1 MAKLIEKKNPLIGQG
16 TYGCI
21 YYPEISC
28 SGVLGESKKLIS
40 KLQIEGNV
48 SENEIVIGELVKK
61 ISNYKDFFA
70 PVISICPINVSKI
83 KTDVSDCNALRGK
96 RDLVLMKMDYVKH
109 VDLYDYLENKK
120 FFFKRYFNTF
130 EYLLL
135 AIQKLAEVGIIH
147 YDMHLGNIV
156 LNKANNLPII
166 FDFGL
171 SINTNSI
178 DFRHLSKNFFK
189 LSPNFSIW
197 CLDIQIINFFSTIQD
212 TPITLI
218 QLKNIINEYIENCKA
233 LSLFS
238 KSFVE
243 KYKNSAINFF
253 ERYVGVNKD
262 EVVRDLLTY
271 FQTWDQ
277 YALCINYLKLIKNK
291 QVDLKNPLIQ
301 NLFKILTINI
311 NPNPTK
317 RYSIAKTIEEF
328 KNLKKIKVT
337 KNYGFGNN

>member
-21 YYPEISC
+21 YYPEITC

-83 KTDVSDCNALRGK
+83 KTDVSDCNALKGK

-109 VDLYDYLENKK
+109 IDLYDYLENKK

-189 LSPNFSIW
+189 LAPDFSIW
-197 CLDIQIINFFSTIQD
+197 CLEIQIINFFSTIQD

-218 QLKNIINEYIENCKA
+218 QIKNIINEYIKHCKA
-233 LSLFS
+233 LTLFS

-243 KYKNSAINFF
+243 NYKKSAVNFF
-253 ERYVGVNKD
+253 EKYVGVNKN
-262 EVVRDLLTY
+262 EAVKDLLTY

-291 QVDLKNPLIQ
+291 PVDLKNPLIK
-301 NLFKILTINI
+301 NLFKILTMNI

-317 RYSIAKTIEEF
+317 RYSIAQTIEEF
-328 KNLKKIKVT
+328 KKIKKIKVT
-337 KNYGFGNN
+337 NSYGFGT

>member
-1 MAKLIEKKNPLIGQG
+1 MAKQNEKKNPLIGQG

-21 YYPEISC
+21 YYPEITC

-40 KLQIEGNV
+40 KLQIDGRV
-48 SENEIVIGELVKK
+48 SENEIVIGELVKN

-70 PVISICPINVSKI
+70 PVISKCPINVSKI
-83 KTDVSDCNALRGK
+83 KTDVSDCNALKGK
-96 RDLVLMKMDYVKH
+96 RELVLMKMNYIKH
-109 VDLYDYLENKK
+109 IDLYNYLENNK

-130 EYLLL
+130 GYLLL
-135 AIQKLAEVGIIH
+135 AIQKLAEIGIIH
-147 YDMHLGNIV
+147 YDMHLGNV
-156 LNKANNLPII
+156 VVNKANNLPII

-178 DFRHLSKNFFK
+178 DFKHLSKNFFK
-189 LSPNFSIW
+189 LAPDFSIW
-197 CLDIQIINFFSTIQD
+197 CIEIQIINFFSTIQD

-218 QLKNIINEYIENCKA
+218 QLKNIVNEYIENCKA

-238 KSFVE
+238 RSFIE
-243 KYKNSAINFF
+243 NYKQSAINFF
-253 ERYVGVNKD
+253 EKYIGVEKN
-262 EVVRDLLTY
+262 EVVKDLLTY

-291 QVDLKNPLIQ
+291 PIDLKNPLIQ

-311 NPNPTK
+311 NPNPSK
-317 RYSIAKTIEEF
+317 RYSIPKTIEEF

-337 KNYGFGNN
+337 KNYGFGIY